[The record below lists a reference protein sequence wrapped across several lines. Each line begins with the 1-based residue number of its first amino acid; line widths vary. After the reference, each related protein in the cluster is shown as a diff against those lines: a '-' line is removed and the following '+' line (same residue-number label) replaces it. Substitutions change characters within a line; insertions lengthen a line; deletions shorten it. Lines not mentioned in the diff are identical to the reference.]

1 MQCQVG
7 DFPDWVDIINIS
19 HAWIYDAFNAALV
32 EVLVYP
38 LANVD
43 AHAVVYGDNRG
54 PAGDELQEND
64 SEAVN
69 ITLLTDVVTAVI
81 PA

>member
-1 MQCQVG
+1 M
-7 DFPDWVDIINIS
+7 
-19 HAWIYDAFNAALV
+19 H
-32 EVLVYP
+32 P

-54 PAGDELQEND
+54 TAGDELQEND

>member
-1 MQCQVG
+1 MECQVG
-7 DFPDWVDIINIS
+7 NFPDWVDIVDAS
-19 HAWIYDAFNAALV
+19 HAWIYDALNAALV
-32 EVLVYP
+32 EVLVHP

-64 SEAVN
+64 SEAVH

>member
-1 MQCQVG
+1 M
-7 DFPDWVDIINIS
+7 
-19 HAWIYDAFNAALV
+19 
-32 EVLVYP
+32 
-38 LANVD
+38 D

-69 ITLLTDVVTAVI
+69 ITLLTDLVIAVI
-81 PA
+81 PV